1 LLPIR
6 ASPTPAFWHRNCG
19 IAGDGLVEIYFCSG
33 LPHFEQND
41 RSSGMLISPLSGKS
55 LNVNLSA
62 TESTMVEPNVP
73 AQTENPRVSIGTD
86 AQLPQSQDR
95 RLTRPVTDGTLS
107 LQALEGVVAAWWR
120 ELLTLDE
127 VNLDDDFFELGGHS
141 LVGAQLFSRI
151 KDAYGIDFGLS
162 TLFDARTVR
171 ALAQLIFERCESS
184 AVESKPWCTL
194 VPIKPEGTR
203 RPLIWIPGGNGTSV
217 LLFKE
222 VSLLLGDDQPAYGLE
237 AKMPEPDEE
246 FESIPERARR
256 FIVEVRSLQPQG
268 PYFLIGFCGGG
279 YVAFEMAQQLSAAG
293 QQVAFLG
300 IVECADDRHPA
311 SLPGRTRFRI
321 ERAAWRV
328 QKLLARG
335 ARGMALFAKERFRS
349 MVQMMHLHIQ
359 RLVARSLSK
368 PIPPLPLPPV
378 DPYEKARRIVDR
390 YQPTSYTGR
399 SYVVIGRDTYQ
410 YCGLSCTV
418 DPRLVWCKLSEGG
431 SEVKTIPGDHTD
443 MLEAPI
449 VYEFARELKTSLERA
464 TAHS

>member
-1 LLPIR
+1 M
-6 ASPTPAFWHRNCG
+6 
-19 IAGDGLVEIYFCSG
+19 AGDGGLVEIYLRQTSR
-33 LPHFEQND
+33 LSAER
-41 RSSGMLISPLSGKS
+41 RSSGLLISPIFGKS
-55 LNVNLSA
+55 SSGNLGA

-73 AQTENPRVSIGTD
+73 AQMENPRVSIGTD
-86 AQLPQSQDR
+86 AQLPQSEDR
-95 RLTRPVTDGTLS
+95 SLTRAVTDGTIS

-120 ELLTLDE
+120 ELLTLDK

-151 KDAYGIDFGLS
+151 KDTYGIDFGLS
-162 TLFDARTVR
+162 MLFDARTVR
-171 ALAQLIFERCESS
+171 ALAQIIFERCESS
-184 AVESKPWCTL
+184 HVESKPWCTL

-203 RPLIWIPGGNGTSV
+203 PPLIWIPGGNGTSV

-237 AKMPEPDEE
+237 AKMPELDEE

-279 YVAFEMAQQLSAAG
+279 FVAFEMAQQLSAAG

-300 IVECADDRHPA
+300 IVECADNRHPA
-311 SLPGRTRFRI
+311 SLLGRMRFRI

-335 ARGMALFAKERFRS
+335 ARGMALFAKERLRS
-349 MVQMMHLHIQ
+349 MAQMTHLHVQ
-359 RLVARSLSK
+359 RLVARSLRK

-390 YQPTSYTGR
+390 YQPVSYPGR

-410 YCGLSCTV
+410 YCGLSYTV
-418 DPRLVWCKLSEGG
+418 DPRLIWCKLSEGG

-449 VYEFARELKTSLERA
+449 VYEFAGKLKTSLERA
-464 TAHS
+464 AAHS